1 MNEIDELRKK
11 IESLPSGGITAKT
24 IKGKKYLYYQWTE
37 NGRQFSRTVKEKEA
51 ELLKAQIEER
61 KLLQEK
67 LKEIKNSKISVS
79 SVKIENDNVY
89 NCDVRIGESL
99 KTFASSVSS
108 YKKRYIYED
117 IKNFIYNETHDKVF
131 ILYGLRRT
139 GKTTLVRQI
148 IYNMLESNF
157 SKSVFIQ
164 INSNNTLS
172 DVNKDLKVL
181 EAKGYKYVFI
191 DEVTLMDD
199 FIDGAALFSD
209 VFATSGMK
217 IVLSGTDS
225 LGFIFSE
232 DEQLYDRCILLHT
245 TFIPFR
251 EFYDVLGIQSID
263 EYIKYGGTM
272 SRSGENYNNLI
283 FGTKQSTDEY
293 VNTAIA
299 RNIQHSLKNYQY
311 EDHFRNLYE
320 LYEKHE
326 LTNVINRIVEDMNHR
341 FPIDVLTRDFKSHDF
356 GLAQRNVRNDRNN
369 PTDIL
374 DTVNKPK
381 FLKNLMKALEILNK
395 QNQTVEIKDVHR
407 KEIKEY
413 LDMLDLTCDIPV
425 VSMTDLNN
433 RVFFTVFTQP
443 GLRYSQAESLIKS
456 LMMDDIFKN
465 ISAID
470 RKRITDKILDDVKG
484 RILEEIVL
492 LETKK
497 ANPEKDIFKLKVAV
511 GEFDMVVYDSENV
524 NCKIYEIKHS
534 KEVSKEQHHHFVDT
548 KKCEQTEFRY
558 GKILSKVVL
567 YRGKN
572 SETEEGILYRN
583 VEEYLLELGK
593 H

>member
-1 MNEIDELRKK
+1 MNL
-11 IESLPSGGITAKT
+11 
-24 IKGKKYLYYQWTE
+24 GKKYLYYQWTE

-283 FGTKQSTDEY
+283 FGTKQSIDEY

-326 LTNVINRIVEDMNHR
+326 LTNVINIIVEDMNHR
-341 FPIDVLTRDFKSHDF
+341 FTIDVLTRDFKSHDF

-497 ANPEKDIFKLKVAV
+497 ANPEKDIFKLKFAV

>member
-11 IESLPSGGITAKT
+11 IESLPSGGITAKK

-148 IYNMLESNF
+148 IYNMLEDNF

-172 DVNKDLKVL
+172 DVNKDLKAL

-191 DEVTLMDD
+191 DEVTLMED

-209 VFATSGMK
+209 VFAASGMK

-232 DEQLYDRCILLHT
+232 DEQLYDRCVLLHT

-251 EFYDVLGIQSID
+251 EFYDILGIQSID

-272 SRSGENYNNLI
+272 SRSGENYNNSI

-341 FPIDVLTRDFKSHDF
+341 FTIDVLTRDFKSHDF

-381 FLKNLMKALEILNK
+381 LIKNLMKALEILNK
-395 QNQTVEIKDVHR
+395 ENQSVEIKDVHR

-425 VSMTDLNN
+425 VSMADLNN
-433 RVFFTVFTQP
+433 RAFLTVFSQP
-443 GLRYSQAESLIKS
+443 GLRYSQAESLVKS
-456 LMMDDIFKN
+456 LMMDDVFKN

-497 ANPEKDIFKLKVAV
+497 ANPEKDIFKLKFAV

-534 KEVSKEQHHHFVDT
+534 KEISKEQYHHLVDT

-558 GKILSKVVL
+558 GKILSRVVL
-567 YRGKN
+567 YRGKD

-583 VEEYLLELGK
+583 VEKYLLELGK

>member
-1 MNEIDELRKK
+1 M
-11 IESLPSGGITAKT
+11 
-24 IKGKKYLYYQWTE
+24 
-37 NGRQFSRTVKEKEA
+37 
-51 ELLKAQIEER
+51 
-61 KLLQEK
+61 QEK
-67 LKEIKNSKISVS
+67 LKEMRNSKIPVS
-79 SVKIENDNVY
+79 SAMIKKVNAY

-99 KTFASSVSS
+99 KIFAASVSS
-108 YKKRYIYED
+108 YKKRYIYEV

-341 FPIDVLTRDFKSHDF
+341 FTIDVLTRDFKSHDF

-497 ANPEKDIFKLKVAV
+497 ANPEKDIFKLKFAV

-534 KEVSKEQHHHFVDT
+534 KEISKEQYHHLVDT

>member
-1 MNEIDELRKK
+1 MNGIEELRKK
-11 IESLPSGGITAKT
+11 IESLPAGGITTKT

-61 KLLQEK
+61 KFLQEK
-67 LKEIKNSKISVS
+67 LKEMRNSKIPVS
-79 SVKIENDNVY
+79 SAMIKKVNAY

-99 KTFASSVSS
+99 KIFAASVSS
-108 YKKRYIYED
+108 YKKRYIYEV

-191 DEVTLMDD
+191 DEVTLMED

-209 VFATSGMK
+209 VFAASGMK

-272 SRSGENYNNLI
+272 SRSGENYNNFI
-283 FGTKQSTDEY
+283 FGTKLSTDEY

-341 FPIDVLTRDFKSHDF
+341 FTIDVLTRDFKSHDF

-433 RVFFTVFTQP
+433 RVFFTVFSQP

-497 ANPEKDIFKLKVAV
+497 ANPEKDIFKLKFAV

-534 KEVSKEQHHHFVDT
+534 KEISKEQYHHLVDT

>member
-1 MNEIDELRKK
+1 MNDIEELRKK
-11 IESLPSGGITAKT
+11 MESLPAGGITAKT

-61 KLLQEK
+61 KFLQEK
-67 LKEIKNSKISVS
+67 LKEMRNSKIPVS
-79 SVKIENDNVY
+79 SAMIKKVNAY

-99 KTFASSVSS
+99 KIFAASVSS
-108 YKKRYIYED
+108 YKKRYIYEV

-181 EAKGYKYVFI
+181 EAKGYKYVF
-191 DEVTLMDD
+191 
-199 FIDGAALFSD
+199 
-209 VFATSGMK
+209 
-217 IVLSGTDS
+217 
-225 LGFIFSE
+225 
-232 DEQLYDRCILLHT
+232 
-245 TFIPFR
+245 
-251 EFYDVLGIQSID
+251 ID

-341 FPIDVLTRDFKSHDF
+341 FTIDVLTRDFKSHDF

-497 ANPEKDIFKLKVAV
+497 ANPEKDIFKLKFAV

-534 KEVSKEQHHHFVDT
+534 KEISKEQYHHLVDT